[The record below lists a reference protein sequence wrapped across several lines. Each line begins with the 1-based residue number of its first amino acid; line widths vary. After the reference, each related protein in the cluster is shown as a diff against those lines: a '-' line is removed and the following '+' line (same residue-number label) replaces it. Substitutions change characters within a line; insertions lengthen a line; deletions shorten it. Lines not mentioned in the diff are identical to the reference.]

1 MSSLKDVFFKSI
13 LKMPLEILQL
23 AGFNYLKHTTPGQK
37 QKSRLETI
45 SENAKMFNFWFS
57 FANFALFNVLR
68 LIYLISN
75 LKNLNVSIYAVVVIT
90 NAFSVLCK
98 VHAIFHHKSAILK
111 MFDTLSESSYD
122 KLNYSAQMEVTQAF
136 KFYRVSYLL
145 FVCDSHDRAFGGFLA
160 GRTEILA
167 AVFLAPV

>member
-1 MSSLKDVFFKSI
+1 
-13 LKMPLEILQL
+13 MPLEILQL

-45 SENAKMFNFWFS
+45 SENDKMFYFWFS

-98 VHAIFHHKSAILK
+98 CTQFSITSQRFWKCSTHWANRLTTNWIILLRWKSLK
-111 MFDTLSESSYD
+111 LSNFTEYLICFSF
-122 KLNYSAQMEVTQAF
+122 VTHMI
-136 KFYRVSYLL
+136 VPL
-145 FVCDSHDRAFGGFLA
+145 VGFLLEE
-160 GRTEILA
+160 RRYLPL
-167 AVFLAPV
+167 FF